1 MKELRKITQE
11 ELNVIL
17 ENHKHWLI
25 TLGMKGNYADLSYT
39 DLTGSDLREANL
51 KDADLSCACLN
62 CANLEGVNL
71 RHANLSG
78 ANLYGA
84 NLAGTNLYGA
94 NLYGTN
100 LSGANLSYAYLPHAD
115 LIRADLRGADLVRAD
130 LTGAILIGAN
140 LGGADLSGSNLTFVS
155 LAYTDLTKATLTDVK
170 NFPDIPMA
178 CPEAGSFIG
187 WKRADGYIVK
197 LEIPEDAKRSSGTGE
212 KCRCSKARVLSIEN
226 KDGTPSGV
234 SEVRSDFDTVF
245 IYKVGETVIVDDFD
259 DNRFNECAPGI
270 HFFMNRNSAVVY

>member
-51 KDADLSCACLN
+51 RDANLTGANLIDADLSD
-62 CANLEGVNL
+62 ANLPWAKFVG
-71 RHANLSG
+71 ANLSG
-78 ANLYGA
+78 ARFGNA
-84 NLAGTNLYGA
+84 NL
-94 NLYGTN
+94 
-100 LSGANLSYAYLPHAD
+100 
-115 LIRADLRGADLVRAD
+115 RCADLRCADLVRAD
-130 LTGAILIGAN
+130 LTGANLIGAN
-140 LGGADLSGSNLTFVS
+140 LRGADLSGSNLTFVS
-155 LAYTDLTKATLTDVK
+155 LAYTDLTKANLTDIK
-170 NFPDIPMA
+170 NFPNIPMA
-178 CPEAGSFIG
+178 CPESGSFIG
-187 WKRADGYIVK
+187 WKTAGGYIVK

-226 KDGTPSGV
+226 IDGTHAGV
-234 SEVRSDFDTVF
+234 SEVCSDYDENF
-245 IYKVGETVIVDDFD
+245 IYRVGETVTVDDFD

-270 HFFMNRNSAVVY
+270 HFFMNRYSAVVY